1 MGDAELA
8 PKVPIAAHLKEWR
21 VPKEIIED
29 VVKCGW
35 TCALVWGS
43 ALKEDQ
49 LANLFLRAG
58 SAYGPASA
66 GLEGSPQ
73 EFSATCVGPVPWY
86 SVRVGPPPQHTHPGR
101 YARAFLSADNL
112 SAQDPPRAPSLPPS
126 KRTSVRS
133 LARRHP

>member
-8 PKVPIAAHLKEWR
+8 PKVPIAAHLKEWQ

-86 SVRVGPPPQHTHPGR
+86 SVRARPLPQHTHLGR
-101 YARAFLSADNL
+101 YARAVLSADTL
-112 SAQDPPRAPSLPPS
+112 SAQDPSFRPP
-126 KRTSVRS
+126 
-133 LARRHP
+133 P

>member
-8 PKVPIAAHLKEWR
+8 PKVPIAAHLKEWQ

-49 LANLFLRAG
+49 LATLFLRAG

-66 GLEGSPQ
+66 GHEGSPQ
-73 EFSATCVGPVPWY
+73 EPPATCVGPVLLY
-86 SVRVGPPPQHTHPGR
+86 SVRVWPLPQHTHPGR
-101 YARAFLSADNL
+101 YARAFLSADHL

-126 KRTSVRS
+126 KRTPVRS
-133 LARRHP
+133 RARRHP

>member
-58 SAYGPASA
+58 SSYGPASA
-66 GLEGSPQ
+66 GHDGSPQ
-73 EFSATCVGPVPWY
+73 EFSATCVGPVHWY
-86 SVRVGPPPQHTHPGR
+86 SVRVWPLPQHTHPGR
-101 YARAFLSADNL
+101 YARAFLSADTL
-112 SAQDPPRAPSLPPS
+112 SAQETSAGALPP
-126 KRTSVRS
+126 
-133 LARRHP
+133 A